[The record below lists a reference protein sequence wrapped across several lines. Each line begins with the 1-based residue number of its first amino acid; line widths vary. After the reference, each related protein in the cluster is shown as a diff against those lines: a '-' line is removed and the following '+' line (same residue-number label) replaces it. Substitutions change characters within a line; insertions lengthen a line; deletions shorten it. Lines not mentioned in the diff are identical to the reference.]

1 MPRLQ
6 EIVIKA
12 YTYTRNHKFLWFFGL
27 FMLACGT
34 LNFLRLVD
42 FQTAEPT
49 GNVLVIISTV
59 ILLVIVVFLDAVSR
73 SAIVH
78 TTLFLE
84 RKKEVGMQLTMKNT
98 SKHLR
103 RVFFAGL
110 LSLLFVLFIAL
121 SFALPLY
128 YVFATADSLISL
140 ILLFGAVFVGGSI
153 VIATLL
159 IHFFTVC
166 FVVVYDL
173 SLSRAFQSSTDLFI
187 RYWERMIGLF
197 LIVTF
202 LYSILF
208 LFSAGLLGL
217 IHTFALPDQNLIKSI
232 ATPVSSIV
240 WIVTAGLIAAILF
253 FLNSL
258 LNVFSTIAWTLFFL
272 KIVKAKRFPELEEAT
287 LAEPAV

>member
-42 FQTAEPT
+42 FQIAEPT
-49 GNVLVIISTV
+49 GNVLVIISTI

-84 RKKEVGMQLTMKNT
+84 RKKEVGMQLAMKNT

>member
-49 GNVLVIISTV
+49 GNVLVIISTI

-84 RKKEVGMQLTMKNT
+84 RKKEVGMQLAMKNT